1 MKPYDKVAAKE
12 AAIKRREGLV
22 ALAETVSTMTPEEL
36 KEFLPCEVIT
46 IERKTLSPRNTFLV
60 LQQLN
65 TATVVGGFNQWRAA
79 GRCVRKGSKALGIW
93 VPMTPRSAAEAPEAP
108 EATTEPAKKY
118 RRFIIGNVFD
128 ISQTEELT

>member
-1 MKPYDKVAAKE
+1 MSKTYDRVAAKE
-12 AAIKRREGLV
+12 AATKRREGLA

-65 TATVVGGFNQWRAA
+65 TATVVGGFAQWRAA

-93 VPMTPRSAAEAPEAP
+93 VPMTRSAAEAPEAP